1 MDRVSGFAAGLVEVR
16 IPASG
21 RTRRQL
27 GTWHRMSCSLLFFL
41 LLAGC
46 EAPLQSTTETVVAF
60 GSASSIEIL
69 GVPTPVAQAALAEI
83 SIEMRTLHQEWHA
96 WEPGALMTLNAGL
109 VEGRTVPL
117 SPLMQD
123 ITERSL
129 AMAAATSGLFD
140 PSVGGLMQMWGFYS
154 NDFPITSA
162 PPTAQQI
169 AAWRESSPSFDDLW
183 LTAEGLQSRN
193 PAVRL
198 DFGAIVEGIATEHIV
213 RILRRHGIE
222 RALISMGGDHYALG
236 STGSGPWQVDLRDPF
251 NQGGQPL
258 ATVDL
263 LSGEALYSSGSY
275 NRYRESPTGSRW
287 PQVVDPRS
295 GLPAMGIVGVN
306 VLHPDPVVADVASIA
321 LMVAGESGF
330 ATVLDKLGVRCAL
343 LLTEHNELM
352 MTAAM
357 AQRVKMYRDPLRLGP
372 LTGTVGPCSEPE
384 PRRN

>member
-1 MDRVSGFAAGLVEVR
+1 MRWTV
-16 IPASG
+16 
-21 RTRRQL
+21 
-27 GTWHRMSCSLLFFL
+27 L
-41 LLAGC
+41 LLMLMAGC
-46 EAPLQSTTETVVAF
+46 QAPLERSSETVVVF
-60 GSASSIEIL
+60 GSSANIEIL
-69 GVPTPVAQAALAEI
+69 GAPAPVAQAALAEI
-83 SIEMRTLHQEWHA
+83 RNEMQALHQQWHA

-109 VEGRTVPL
+109 ASGGKVPL
-117 SPLMQD
+117 TPLMRD

-129 AMAAATSGLFD
+129 AMAAATDGLFD
-140 PSVGGLMQMWGFYS
+140 PSVGGLMQMWGFYT
-154 NDFPITSA
+154 NDFPITTG
-162 PPTAQQI
+162 PPNAKQI
-169 AAWRESSPSFDDLW
+169 EAWRESDPSFDDL
-183 LTAEGLQSRN
+183 LLSADGLQSRN

-198 DFGAIVEGIATEHIV
+198 DFGAIVEGVATEHIV
-213 RILRRHGIE
+213 RILRQHGVKHAFI
-222 RALISMGGDHYALG
+222 AMGGDLYAIG
-236 STGSGPWQVDLRDPF
+236 SDDARPWQADLRDPF

-263 LSGEALYSSGSY
+263 LDGEALYSSGSY
-275 NRYRESPTGSRW
+275 NRYRESPTGTRW

-330 ATVLDKLGVRCAL
+330 ASVLDKLGVRCAL

-357 AQRVKMYRDPLRLGP
+357 AQRVSMHRDPLRLGP

-384 PRRN
+384 PRSH